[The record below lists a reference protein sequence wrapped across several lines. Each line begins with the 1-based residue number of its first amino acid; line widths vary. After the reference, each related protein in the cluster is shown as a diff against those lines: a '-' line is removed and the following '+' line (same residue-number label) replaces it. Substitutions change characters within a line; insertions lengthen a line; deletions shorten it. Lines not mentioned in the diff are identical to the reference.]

1 MNSYKDL
8 TNNQIKRIISLSRY
22 GLKIKVIADKVKAS
36 YSQVYQY
43 YKINNYSVKVDL
55 DSMSGA
61 EKAHF
66 TRFIAKKQV
75 AVEHR
80 VHVKSKTLALATE
93 TLVSDEIQNSNQKL
107 VNKITK
113 YITNEKSS
121 FFIPANKNYYIESN
135 SKGTTITY
143 Y

>member
-8 TNNQIKRIISLSRY
+8 TDKQIKNIISLSRY

-43 YKINNYSVKVDL
+43 YKVNNYSVKVDL
-55 DSMSGA
+55 NNMSRA

-66 TRFIAKKQV
+66 TRFINKKQV
-75 AVEHR
+75 AVEHK
-80 VHVKSKTLALATE
+80 VPVKKKVVIKDINT
-93 TLVSDEIQNSNQKL
+93 
-107 VNKITK
+107 
-113 YITNEKSS
+113 ITNST
-121 FFIPANKNYYIESN
+121 FFIPADKSYDISSN
-135 SKGTTITY
+135 SQGTTITY

>member
-8 TNNQIKRIISLSRY
+8 TDNQIKNIISLSRY

-55 DSMSGA
+55 NNMSGA
-61 EKAHF
+61 EKAHL
-66 TRFIAKKQV
+66 TRFINKKQV
-75 AVEHR
+75 ALQHR
-80 VHVKSKTLALATE
+80 VSTKKKVVIKDINT
-93 TLVSDEIQNSNQKL
+93 
-107 VNKITK
+107 ITK
-113 YITNEKSS
+113 ST
-121 FFIPANKNYYIESN
+121 FFIPADKNYDINSN